1 MTKELARRK
10 KKKKNEDVQY
20 KENSQNT
27 EDISIQNNS
36 SGDEEEKGGKVET
49 TTNSGNKSDQV
60 SKKQKDM
67 EVEIVEN
74 RVDEVISDNKDKRI
88 KMIRFK
94 NRLKYVE
101 EVDEKNNENNVV
113 SEKGFSSNHTGDI
126 VVVASLNS
134 KFCSKNK
141 VQNSLKIA
149 NNLHKFGV
157 KVSKIRSI
165 DFNKV
170 DVYFNNVVE
179 ANKCLE
185 LEEGK
190 EEKKVIYSI
199 PNRIK
204 RCKGVISDWDLDM
217 PLHELVEAM
226 EDTSRIVSL
235 ERMKRRYLDHQSKEM
250 VSRFTHHI
258 LVTMEGNE
266 LPKMIKI
273 YNGLTAVRIRPF
285 IEPVKQC
292 YNCYRPFK
300 SNMSDRKTL
309 SNLW

>member
-1 MTKELARRK
+1 
-10 KKKKNEDVQY
+10 
-20 KENSQNT
+20 
-27 EDISIQNNS
+27 
-36 SGDEEEKGGKVET
+36 
-49 TTNSGNKSDQV
+49 
-60 SKKQKDM
+60 M

-113 SEKGFSSNHTGDI
+113 AEKGFSSNHTEDI

-165 DFNKV
+165 GFNKV

-185 LEEGK
+185 LKKSK

-235 ERMKRRYLDHQSKEM
+235 ERMKRRY
-250 VSRFTHHI
+250 
-258 LVTMEGNE
+258 
-266 LPKMIKI
+266 
-273 YNGLTAVRIRPF
+273 
-285 IEPVKQC
+285 
-292 YNCYRPFK
+292 
-300 SNMSDRKTL
+300 
-309 SNLW
+309 